1 MKKVLL
7 FLSVP
12 IAAIV
17 IAILA
22 LVLFVNPNQFKPM
35 IIEQAKAQTGFDLVI
50 DGDISWS
57 FFPHLGFSI
66 GKTQVL
72 NPSQDFKQQQV
83 VKFDEAA
90 LDISVLPLLEK
101 QLNIGNVTLS
111 GADIFIQKLK
121 DGRSNLDIVKASAEQ
136 QAEQDPADQPQT
148 ENNEPVTPAAESPW
162 KINLAG
168 ITVNNAKL
176 MMLDASAGSNLTL
189 SDVNF
194 SLSQFSFDEWS
205 NAEFN
210 ITGQNN
216 QQHFSAAGKTEF
228 KVSQDLANYE
238 LRSTEVQ
245 AKFKD
250 ASTDIQNVALTLES
264 FQFDQPNNMTLA
276 VKGNAADMNIDIK
289 QAATLTVNKA
299 ITLVK
304 LDGMT
309 VTGKVD
315 GKALPL
321 SPLNI
326 DMSSNVSF
334 DLSKQYLDVVLKKLS
349 ANQLQFDGNAQVSLA
364 PSIPKIVFDIHSP
377 EINVDSLLE
386 QMDKSAGGASKSE
399 ASKPAETAKAQPA
412 ATKTATAQ
420 SEPDLS
426 ATKNLD
432 VTGKV
437 TIDKLTASNAKLQN
451 VQTQFKVDRGLIDLQ
466 KFAANLYQGSV
477 LATAKIDARQATPS
491 YTVHKEIKGVQVQ
504 PLLTDVAQMDFI
516 AGTGNITA
524 DLNGKSLIV
533 DKAKQNLAGVVKI
546 NFADGALYG
555 VNVAHEVRT
564 VQAMFKG
571 QKAEADTVKKTD
583 FSAFTATLNLSKG
596 VMTTDNLAVKSPL
609 LRVLGNGQ
617 ANYVNETVDFLVKA
631 SVVGT
636 LKGQEG
642 KDTTELKNITL
653 PIRIKGSWAEPKIM
667 PDFNAA
673 LDEQTKEKV
682 QKEVDRAKEKTQKEL
697 DRGLDKLLGEDDS
710 KQKDDVKKAAG
721 DLLNNLFSK

>member
-22 LVLFVNPNQFKPM
+22 LVLFVNPNQFKPL

-66 GKTQVL
+66 GQTQVL
-72 NPSQDFKQQQV
+72 NPSKDFKQQQV

-90 LDISVLPLLEK
+90 LDVSVLPLLES

-121 DGRSNLDIVKASAEQ
+121 DGRSNLDIVKKSAEQ
-136 QAEQDPADQPQT
+136 QAAQDSEQLAQT
-148 ENNEPVTPAAESPW
+148 ENGEPVTPAAESRW
-162 KINLAG
+162 KVNLAG

-176 MMLDASAGSNLTL
+176 VMLDDSVGSNLTL

-194 SLSQFSFDEWS
+194 SLSEFSFDEWS

-228 KVSQDLANYE
+228 KVSQDLADYQ
-238 LRSTEVQ
+238 LRNTDVQ

-250 ASTDIQNVALTLES
+250 PSTDIQNATLKLDT
-264 FQFDQPNNMTLA
+264 FQFDTANNMAVT
-276 VKGNAADMNIDIK
+276 VKGKVADMNLDIK
-289 QAATLTVNKA
+289 QSATLAVNKA

-304 LDGMT
+304 LNNMT
-309 VTGKVD
+309 VSGKVD

-321 SPLNI
+321 NPLNI
-326 DMSSNVSF
+326 EMASDVSF
-334 DLSKQYLDVVLKKLS
+334 DLSKQYLDVVLKKLA
-349 ANQLQFDGNAQVSLA
+349 ANDLQFDGSAQVSLA
-364 PSIPKIVFDIHSP
+364 SSIPKIVFDIHSP
-377 EINVDSLLE
+377 EINVDNLLK
-386 QMDKSAGGASKSE
+386 QMEGDAKSAAGNTTSSE
-399 ASKPAETAKAQPA
+399 SGKAAATTAKA
-412 ATKTATAQ
+412 TTEI
-420 SEPDLS
+420 EPDLS
-426 ATKNLD
+426 ATKDLD

-437 TIDKLTASNAKLQN
+437 TIDKLTASNAKMQN
-451 VQTQFKVDRGLIDLQ
+451 VQTQFKVNRGVIDLQ

-477 LATAKIDARQATPS
+477 LANAKIDARQTTPTYS
-491 YTVHKEIKGVQVQ
+491 VHKEIKGVQVQ
-504 PLLTDVAQMDFI
+504 PMLTDVAQLDFI

-555 VNVAHEVRT
+555 VNVAHEVRS
-564 VQAMFKG
+564 VQAIFKG
-571 QKAEADTVKKTD
+571 QKAAADTTKKTD
-583 FSAFTATLNLSKG
+583 FSALTATLNLSKG
-596 VMTTDNLAVKSPL
+596 VMKTDNLAVKSPL

-631 SVVGT
+631 SIVGT

-642 KDTTELKNITL
+642 KETEELKNITL
-653 PIRIKGSWAEPKIM
+653 PIRIKGSWAEPKIV

-673 LDEQTKEKV
+673 LDDQTKQKV
-682 QKEVDRAKEKTQKEL
+682 QAEVDRAKEKAQKEV
-697 DRGLDKLLGEDDS
+697 DRGLDKLLGDDDS
-710 KQKDDVKKAAG
+710 KEKDDVKKAAG
-721 DLLNNLFSK
+721 DLLNNLFKK